1 MTSTCENCPA
11 PLQQSGRGPR
21 RRFCS
26 DRCRLA
32 SRRVLRIAPIASP
45 PADQGAMGQA
55 ARAVAAEARRRRT
68 LSAMDEAALTALTAV
83 GDALDSQSG
92 SAALVHEWRG
102 LLSDLRLEVPGQPQR
117 DLAALLEDF
126 RSDIG
131 QRRHVS

>member
-1 MTSTCENCPA
+1 
-11 PLQQSGRGPR
+11 
-21 RRFCS
+21 
-26 DRCRLA
+26 
-32 SRRVLRIAPIASP
+32 
-45 PADQGAMGQA
+45 MGQA

-102 LLSDLRLEVPGQPQR
+102 LLSDLRLEAPGQPQR